1 MKMLSRRSFA
11 ALAQATGAAFLL
23 PSATRGAMAQDRWP
37 ERVVRLVVPYPPGG
51 STDLVARQ
59 YADRLT
65 SELGQT
71 VLVDNRPGGGTN
83 IGAGV
88 VANAPPDGYTLLFA
102 NNSQVL
108 NPIFGPEPPFELG
121 ALEPISVVSRLAFVL
136 CANPDVPFKNAR
148 DMLAA
153 AKAAPGKFT
162 VASAQLDLYIALL
175 AREANINLL
184 HVPYKGGA
192 PAVTD
197 AISGQVNMVFALV
210 PVLQSHIRAGKLRP
224 LAVTVGKRLDSMP
237 DVPTLKEL
245 GVQYDIAAW
254 YGLMA
259 PAGTPKPVID
269 RLGAAT
275 HKVMGTPDMIEK
287 IKAAGAEPSTS
298 TPAQFQA
305 ELRRETAFWQKVAQ
319 EMPHLVKKS

>member
-1 MKMLSRRSFA
+1 MRMLSRRSFTT
-11 ALAQATGAAFLL
+11 LARATGAALLL
-23 PSATRGAMAQDRWP
+23 PSVTHGAMAQDSWP
-37 ERVVRLVVPYPPGG
+37 NRVIRLIVPYPPGG
-51 STDLVARQ
+51 STDLIARH
-59 YADRLT
+59 YADQLT

-88 VANAPPDGYTLLFA
+88 VAHSPPDGYTLLFA

-108 NPIFGPEPPFELG
+108 NPIFGPAPAFELS

-136 CANPDVPFKNAR
+136 CANPAVSFKNAR

-175 AREANINLL
+175 TRNANIQLL

-192 PAVTD
+192 QAVTD
-197 AISGQVNMVFALV
+197 TISGQVNMVFALV
-210 PVLQSHIRAGKLRP
+210 PVLQPHIQSGKLRP

-237 DVPTLKEL
+237 DVPTFKEL
-245 GVQYDIAAW
+245 GVQYDIDAW

-269 RLGAAT
+269 RLEAAT
-275 HKVMGTPDMIEK
+275 RKIMGTPDMIRK

-305 ELRRETAFWQKVAQ
+305 DLRRETVFWQEVAR
-319 EMPHLVKKS
+319 EMPHLVQK

>member
-1 MKMLSRRSFA
+1 MKKLSRRSFTTR
-11 ALAQATGAAFLL
+11 AQATGVALLL
-23 PSATRGAMAQDRWP
+23 PSVTHDAMAQDRWP
-37 ERVVRLVVPYPPGG
+37 NRVIRLIVPYPPGG
-51 STDLVARQ
+51 STDLIARL
-59 YADRLT
+59 YADQLT
-65 SELGQT
+65 SELGET

-88 VANAPPDGYTLLFA
+88 VANSPPDGYTLLFA
-102 NNSQVL
+102 NNNQVL
-108 NPIFGPEPPFELG
+108 NPIFGPTPAFELG

-136 CANPDVPFKNAR
+136 CANPDVPFKTAR

-162 VASAQLDLYIALL
+162 VASAQLELYIALL
-175 AREANINLL
+175 TREANVKLL

-192 PAVTD
+192 QAVTD
-197 AISGQVNMVFALV
+197 TISGQVNMVLALV
-210 PVLQSHIRAGKLRP
+210 PVLQPHIRSGKLRP

-237 DVPTLKEL
+237 DVPTFKEL
-245 GVQYDIAAW
+245 GVQYDVDAW

-269 RLGAAT
+269 RLEAAT
-275 HKVMGTPDMIEK
+275 RKVMGTPDMIQK

-298 TPAQFQA
+298 TPAQLQA
-305 ELRRETAFWQKVAQ
+305 DLRSATVFWQEVAR
-319 EMPHLVKKS
+319 EMPHLVQKQ